1 MLISKELSSQSE
13 DISTL
18 SSDASINLEQRPVRA
33 EKVQSQLPKHETQTV
48 ERLNFSHGLKI
59 DRSRLCGFQI
69 DQISEI
75 CERNLSQAVRDGA
88 TLTHFYFSRP
98 DVLVVP
104 GGLFPTK
111 KLEKRRSDLVNRATW
126 RCMTCNGR
134 NIDALSYCNLCMFP
148 RSSETVLP
156 KSTALNTEKSNV
168 GNLSSE
174 KHGVQGELN
183 LKMPND
189 NMRSG
194 GTSSNSFTKK
204 FKPSEKCIICG
215 LLLDFG
221 SSRKCPSCEKF
232 NFYEPITD
240 VRRNVMRTTK
250 SFDST
255 IRKRWWNRRRFASEQ
270 TSILNGWT
278 CKGCLFLNKPISQIC
293 FRCGCSSD
301 SVEGGISSSAWKCPA
316 CFVSNDDTNSKRCVN
331 CLALRPSKFS
341 LKNEKSWRCTG
352 CCVLNSGN
360 FDNCLQCRMPRS
372 ILKENT
378 SDVSSSNSQSLTVSH
393 DETAGDVQKFP
404 DESSSTK
411 SDLPKWYCTI
421 CFLGNA
427 AEQFFCSSCNAP
439 KPGSGF
445 KSISINF
452 ATTTEDESTDVAEN
466 GKAVVDDSS
475 TSVGIREGSG
485 DSNTSAV
492 HFKAPDLSP
501 PPSPPEPKA
510 TSTLPSV
517 RLGIESEP
525 VFSKKTAKR
534 SLFSA
539 SDELTTTAPS
549 FTFNFGQQK
558 ASTVAVTSS
567 EDTKISSATVSPT
580 DVIAN
585 AFKVAE
591 TDLSSLSFPV
601 FQFGASIGD
610 PNQSKS
616 SSTTP
621 VSSENVLASQTSSA
635 SGGIFTFGTA
645 FSSKT
650 PISSTQ
656 SIATNSRLSL
666 PCLTTTAS
674 TTKTASFPTFS
685 FPTPT
690 SVPFAFNFGSSKSD
704 ASVTATTT
712 TTPAGAAAANIQF
725 RISICTFGSNIAASM
740 APTFNFSTAPPSVVG
755 AGVGTSVQPQIG

>member
-1 MLISKELSSQSE
+1 MDACGKRRLDNDNSITFKKRSKLSPSSEGSLSSK
-13 DISTL
+13 I
-18 SSDASINLEQRPVRA
+18 
-33 EKVQSQLPKHETQTV
+33 KQTV
-48 ERLNFSHGLKI
+48 DTRLNFSYGFKI

-111 KLEKRRSDLVNRATW
+111 KLEKRRSDLVNR
-126 RCMTCNGR
+126 
-134 NIDALSYCNLCMFP
+134 
-148 RSSETVLP
+148 
-156 KSTALNTEKSNV
+156 
-168 GNLSSE
+168 E

-183 LKMPND
+183 LKMPNE
-189 NMRSG
+189 NKRSG
-194 GTSSNSFTKK
+194 EMSSNSFTKK

-221 SSRKCPSCEKF
+221 SGRKCSSCEKF
-232 NFYEPITD
+232 NFYDPVTD

-250 SFDST
+250 NFDST

-270 TSILNGWT
+270 TSVLSGWT

-341 LKNEKSWRCTG
+341 MKNEKCWRCTG

-411 SDLPKWYCTI
+411 SDLP
-421 CFLGNA
+421 
-427 AEQFFCSSCNAP
+427 
-439 KPGSGF
+439 
-445 KSISINF
+445 ISINF

-475 TSVGIREGSG
+475 TSVGTREGSG

-501 PPSPPEPKA
+501 PPSPLEQKA

-525 VFSKKTAKR
+525 VFAKI
-534 SLFSA
+534 
-539 SDELTTTAPS
+539 T
-549 FTFNFGQQK
+549 
-558 ASTVAVTSS
+558 ST
-567 EDTKISSATVSPT
+567 EDTKISSATVSPA

-601 FQFGASIGD
+601 FQFGAAIGD
-610 PNQSKS
+610 PTPSKS

-621 VSSENVLASQTSSA
+621 A
-635 SGGIFTFGTA
+635 
-645 FSSKT
+645 
-650 PISSTQ
+650 
-656 SIATNSRLSL
+656 
-666 PCLTTTAS
+666 
-674 TTKTASFPTFS
+674 
-685 FPTPT
+685 
-690 SVPFAFNFGSSKSD
+690 
-704 ASVTATTT
+704 
-712 TTPAGAAAANIQF
+712 
-725 RISICTFGSNIAASM
+725 FGSNIAASM
-740 APTFNFSTAPPSVVG
+740 TPTFNFSTAPPSVVG
-755 AGVGTSVQPQIG
+755 AGVGTSAQPQIG